1 MATEIVSV
9 KLSSTDV
16 PKLFEVNESFDI
28 KDLQLEVTYNDGKVF
43 NVMVD
48 ESMITNFDLTT
59 IGFKK
64 AIINYKDFT
73 LTYDYQ
79 VVETKYLVV
88 KFNTDEELPEI
99 EDQLVYYGDMVKKP
113 NDPKKEGFE
122 FLGWY
127 IGDVIYDFNSKVNTN
142 LELVAKFRKTLNVYQ
157 TEVVLALEEFA
168 NKFDSRLYREDEFVE
183 ILTIIE
189 DGKRAIAEATTNE
202 EVDLAYNQTVEKVK
216 AIKNFCSLFL
226 DVFATY
232 NIDD

>member
-1 MATEIVSV
+1 MKRRVMFILLSFGLLMMLTSCFMATEIVSV

-99 EDQLVYYGDMVKKP
+99 EDQLVYYGDMVK
-113 NDPKKEGFE
+113 
-122 FLGWY
+122 
-127 IGDVIYDFNSKVNTN
+127 N
-142 LELVAKFRKTLNVYQ
+142 LMILKR
-157 TEVVLALEEFA
+157 
-168 NKFDSRLYREDEFVE
+168 RL
-183 ILTIIE
+183 
-189 DGKRAIAEATTNE
+189 
-202 EVDLAYNQTVEKVK
+202 
-216 AIKNFCSLFL
+216 
-226 DVFATY
+226 
-232 NIDD
+232 